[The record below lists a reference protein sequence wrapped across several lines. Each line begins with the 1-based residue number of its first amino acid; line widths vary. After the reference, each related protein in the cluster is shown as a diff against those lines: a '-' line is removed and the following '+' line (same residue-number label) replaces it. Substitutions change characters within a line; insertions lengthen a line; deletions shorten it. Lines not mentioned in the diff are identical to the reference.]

1 LIKIILTIKTKR
13 NMKAIFKVEQ
23 SDLVGGIKDFP
34 IEVVEKM
41 IEEQVKQGKKA
52 DVEVFQKNASTDTEE
67 GGFDWMKTEQGYEF
81 WDEVIGV
88 GNFDLFFKKYPKKA
102 NLVYI
107 AGDSE
112 IGMDIIKTLEKYGG
126 INEHNYKGDRD
137 DVVYYIEPNNKF
149 IEVCDFE
156 VNIKLWD
163 VLLATYTSIDAE
175 QIILEVTME
184 EIAEKFG
191 VDVSNLRI
199 KG

>member
-1 LIKIILTIKTKR
+1 
-13 NMKAIFKVEQ
+13 MKAIFKVEQ
-23 SDLVGGIKDFP
+23 SDLVGAIKDFP
-34 IEVVEKM
+34 IELVEKM
-41 IEEQVKQGKKA
+41 IEEQVKQGNCPN
-52 DVEVFQKNASTDTEE
+52 VEVFQKNATIDTEE
-67 GGFDWMKTEQGYEF
+67 GGFDWNNTNDGMDF
-81 WDEVIGV
+81 WEEVITE
-88 GNFDLFFKKYPKKA
+88 GNFDLFFEKYPKKA
-102 NLVYI
+102 KLVYI

-156 VNIKLWD
+156 INIKLWD

-175 QIILEVTME
+175 QNILEVSMA

-199 KG
+199 KS

>member
-1 LIKIILTIKTKR
+1 MKMNFKIE
-13 NMKAIFKVEQ
+13 KA
-23 SDLVGGIKDFP
+23 DLVGEIKDFP

-41 IEEQVKQGKKA
+41 IEEQVKQGNCPNVK
-52 DVEVFQKNASTDTEE
+52 VFQKNATADAVE
-67 GGFDWMKTEQGYEF
+67 GGFSWFNCEEGYDF
-81 WDEVIGV
+81 WLEVIDGD
-88 GNFDLFFKKYPKKA
+88 NFDLFFEKYPKKA
-102 NLVYI
+102 KLVYI

-191 VDVSNLRI
+191 VDVSNIRI
-199 KG
+199 KK

>member
-1 LIKIILTIKTKR
+1 MKT
-13 NMKAIFKVEQ
+13 NFKVEQ
-23 SDLVGGIKDFP
+23 SDLVGDIKGFP

-41 IEEQVKQGKKA
+41 IEEQVKQGNCPN
-52 DVEVFQKNASTDTEE
+52 VEVFQKYNRADRKG
-67 GGFDWMKTEQGYEF
+67 GGFNWSNTDDGLGF
-81 WDEVIGV
+81 WQDIINNCDFV
-88 GNFDLFFKKYPKKA
+88 LFFKKYPKKA
-102 NLVYI
+102 KLVYI

-156 VNIKLWD
+156 INIKLWD
-163 VLLATYTSIDAE
+163 VLLATYTPIDAE
-175 QIILEVTME
+175 EIILEVTME

-199 KG
+199 KK

>member
-1 LIKIILTIKTKR
+1 
-13 NMKAIFKVEQ
+13 MKAIFKVEQ
-23 SDLVGGIKDFP
+23 NDLVDGIKDFP
-34 IEVVEKM
+34 IELVEKM
-41 IEEQVKQGKKA
+41 IEEQVKQGIKA
-52 DVEVFQKNASTDTEE
+52 DVEVFLKFPAAGIGEN
-67 GGFDWMKTEQGYEF
+67 GFEWSIAEDGYDF
-81 WDEVIGV
+81 WEKVIGER
-88 GNFDLFFKKYPKKA
+88 NFDLFFEKYPKKA
-102 NLVYI
+102 KLVYI

-156 VNIKLWD
+156 INIKLWD

-175 QIILEVTME
+175 QNILEVSMA

-191 VDVSNLRI
+191 VNVSNLRI
-199 KG
+199 KK

>member
-1 LIKIILTIKTKR
+1 MKT
-13 NMKAIFKVEQ
+13 IFKVEQ
-23 SDLVGGIKDFP
+23 SDLVGDIKDFP

-41 IEEQVKQGKKA
+41 IEEQVKQGNCPN
-52 DVEVFQKNASTDTEE
+52 VEIFQNDSSACAGD
-67 GGFDWMKTEQGYEF
+67 GGFSWAETEDGTEF
-81 WDEVIGV
+81 WIEVLDG
-88 GNFDLFFKKYPKKA
+88 GNFDLFFKKYPKKNKP

-184 EIAEKFG
+184 EIAKKFG
-191 VDVSNLRI
+191 VDVTNLRI
-199 KG
+199 KK